1 MWTRYGPATSAG
13 WPSKIYRTP
22 KKGTISDFSKRYAC
36 DKATIAMSQN
46 YRKERL
52 DELLWQELN
61 TIVMYEMDDP
71 VLNEITISRVDV
83 TRDLQVARV
92 YVSPADEEIDQ
103 RLVLRHL
110 DRAKGFLR
118 SQIAARVQLRR
129 VPELVFKMD
138 VSLAYVERIDAILDQ
153 LSGSEES
160 STPPGGDAS

>member
-1 MWTRYGPATSAG
+1 
-13 WPSKIYRTP
+13 
-22 KKGTISDFSKRYAC
+22 
-36 DKATIAMSQN
+36 MSQN